1 MWLLHWVL
9 PLVLHCS
16 FTGCD
21 RTSSFCGCGKKTA
34 WDTWPVYPEITEAF
48 HEMLHMPQE
57 LSELS
62 LSQLE
67 RFVVLIYDR
76 TSACLDVNEARKQ
89 LFTQRSRLLE
99 NIPPTQAALRQHIRR
114 AMHQANIMEPCL
126 GPKPT
131 VTKSFRLGIDWYRC
145 RLAATLD
152 NTPWGIT
159 GLL

>member
-1 MWLLHWVL
+1 
-9 PLVLHCS
+9 
-16 FTGCD
+16 
-21 RTSSFCGCGKKTA
+21 
-34 WDTWPVYPEITEAF
+34 
-48 HEMLHMPQE
+48 MLHMPQE

-114 AMHQANIMEPCL
+114 AMHQA
-126 GPKPT
+126 T
-131 VTKSFRLGIDWYRC
+131 
-145 RLAATLD
+145 
-152 NTPWGIT
+152 
-159 GLL
+159 

>member
-1 MWLLHWVL
+1 MWSSWQLLSFRRSNWKKCGLPLELEAISVIKAFTMWLLHWVL

-21 RTSSFCGCGKKTA
+21 RTSSFCGRGKKTA
-34 WDTWPVYPEITEAF
+34 WDTWRVYPEITEAF
-48 HEMLHMPQE
+48 NEMLHMPQE
-57 LSELS
+57 LSDLS

-99 NIPPTQAALRQHIRR
+99 NIPPTQLLWGNTSKGQCTRR
-114 AMHQANIMEPCL
+114 
-126 GPKPT
+126 T
-131 VTKSFRLGIDWYRC
+131 
-145 RLAATLD
+145 
-152 NTPWGIT
+152 
-159 GLL
+159 

>member
-1 MWLLHWVL
+1 MWSSWQLLSFRRSNWKKCGLPLELEAISVIKAFTMWLLHWVL

-21 RTSSFCGCGKKTA
+21 RTSSFCGRGKKTA
-34 WDTWPVYPEITEAF
+34 WDTWRVYPEITEAF
-48 HEMLHMPQE
+48 NEMLHMPQE
-57 LSELS
+57 LSDLS

-99 NIPPTQAALRQHIRR
+99 NIPPTQ
-114 AMHQANIMEPCL
+114 
-126 GPKPT
+126 
-131 VTKSFRLGIDWYRC
+131 
-145 RLAATLD
+145 
-152 NTPWGIT
+152 
-159 GLL
+159 LL